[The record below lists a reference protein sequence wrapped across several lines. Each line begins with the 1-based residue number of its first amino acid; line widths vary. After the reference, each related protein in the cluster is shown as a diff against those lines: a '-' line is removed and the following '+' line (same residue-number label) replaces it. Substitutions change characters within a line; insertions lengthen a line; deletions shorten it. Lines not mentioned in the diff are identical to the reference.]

1 MKTTDRLVRLL
12 ADDIDNKTVLEVAC
26 GAADFSISASAC
38 SNRMDCI
45 DLDAHRLSAPLP
57 ENVHFQIMDASQM
70 DFADNTFDTII
81 LYNAFA
87 HVQSQWSE
95 IERECKRVLKA
106 DGVIDVVSTWKLDT
120 YWMSKVFG
128 DRANWQGPFLI
139 AKIRK

>member
-12 ADDIDNKTVLEVAC
+12 ADDIENKAVLEVAC

-38 SNRMDCI
+38 SNRTDCI

-106 DGVIDVVSTWKLDT
+106 NGVIDVIGTWKLDT
-120 YWMSKVFG
+120 HRMRAFFG
-128 DRANWQGPFLI
+128 DQANWQGPFLI